1 MYKSKE
7 EMGGKP
13 DAILSVRDCHAMKK
27 LDPPTITGKLA
38 QFADFG
44 FVMTTSSAEFCL
56 LAEDQVGYNIWL
68 TALLTL
74 IDPSAC
80 RIDPEFTPY
89 ASHYKPPKHKSRKGK
104 GGAHASHSDSSD
116 GSDADV
122 LLLSPAAPAP
132 GGDPR
137 AGAGM
142 ATPSAAAAAGAGVG
156 AGEVEGVG
164 RSSTPTRPRA
174 GSGRSS
180 RSNASSGTK
189 RGEPL
194 SKKEEIRRLKA
205 HLLEASD
212 ALSKLERHNRMLRQH
227 EETLSVSI
235 PMGSI
240 QNEAAAARDGG
251 LSRAMRGDSIMH
263 EQAQGCACCAVQ

>member
-1 MYKSKE
+1 MRLVCTGVLYVGGTRKAFRKLGMKSHVLRHCVLIAPDDGDGGPCVLQMYKSKE

-116 GSDADV
+116 GSDADD

-194 SKKEEIRRLKA
+194 SKKEEIRRRA
-205 HLLEASD
+205 E
-212 ALSKLERHNRMLRQH
+212 
-227 EETLSVSI
+227 
-235 PMGSI
+235 GSPVRGVRRPVKVG
-240 QNEAAAARDGG
+240 AA
-251 LSRAMRGDSIMH
+251 
-263 EQAQGCACCAVQ
+263 Q